1 MPGCE
6 DVKEELVLQLLG
18 LLGLDLTSARC
29 SNAYAGVHLVGLA
42 DSSAAFLDPLAP
54 TWRPS
59 GLPDH
64 ASNSS
69 ADSSASKP
77 NTAPGNMVD
86 WILPPPTYAHTA
98 AAGTSSP
105 DAEPQ
110 GRAISKDQP
119 AEVAGQGTK
128 PPPPWH
134 LASEERR
141 LFMLRQL
148 SLGLYQDSC
157 FFAEALMDVMAASAC
172 TELGAYLYHPS
183 HPCARCALIQ
193 VARGNPFLVVKNL
206 LSSS

>member
-1 MPGCE
+1 
-6 DVKEELVLQLLG
+6 
-18 LLGLDLTSARC
+18 
-29 SNAYAGVHLVGLA
+29 
-42 DSSAAFLDPLAP
+42 
-54 TWRPS
+54 
-59 GLPDH
+59 
-64 ASNSS
+64 
-69 ADSSASKP
+69 
-77 NTAPGNMVD
+77 MVD

-157 FFAEALMDVMAASAC
+157 FFAEALMDVMTASAC